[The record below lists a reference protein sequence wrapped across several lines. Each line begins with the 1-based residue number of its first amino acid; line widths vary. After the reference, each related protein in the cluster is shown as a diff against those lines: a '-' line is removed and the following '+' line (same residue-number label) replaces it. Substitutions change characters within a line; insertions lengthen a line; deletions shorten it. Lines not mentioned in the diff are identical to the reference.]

1 MGAGGVS
8 GELRDHSEHVDAIFR
23 SHFNL
28 TNGRSSTISSAS
40 SQSSEASRSN
50 LTFSNDVHEEM
61 ACFSCSS
68 NFTLFKRKNLCRNCK
83 RHYCNDCFAKETNF
97 VPGQNSRNC
106 LTCRALQSPIAY
118 KDHLIRL
125 KVRDLQ
131 DYLRARQISTNHCRE
146 KRDLVEL
153 ILRHVEGRSSNAAS
167 SSTSQSQQ
175 GRQQPQAHPSY
186 PPPPNLFSARI
197 GQPRSSSFQP
207 PSNTQPVQVPRSAQ
221 QTSQNKSLSEIRNI
235 DEVEELSVKELKH
248 ILTANF
254 VDFKGCCEKKELLE
268 RVRTLWNS
276 KQTSGKKKTSIEPEE
291 ETEFEDQCK
300 ICMDAGIDC
309 VLLECGHM
317 VTCTKCGKQISDCP
331 ICRQHI
337 ARIVHVF
344 KA

>member
-8 GELRDHSEHVDAIFR
+8 GELRDHSEHVDAILR
-23 SHFNL
+23 SHFNV
-28 TNGRSSTISSAS
+28 TNGRPSNLSSAS
-40 SQSSEASRSN
+40 SRPSGASNSS
-50 LTFSNDVHEEM
+50 FSFSEDVVEEM

-97 VPGQNSRNC
+97 VPGENSRNC
-106 LTCRALQSPIAY
+106 LTCRALQSPLAY

-125 KVRDLQ
+125 KVKDLQ
-131 DYLRARQISTNHCRE
+131 DYLRARQISTNHCKE

-153 ILRHVEGRSSNAAS
+153 ILRHVEGRPNAAS
-167 SSTSQSQQ
+167 SSTATSQQ
-175 GRQQPQAHPSY
+175 GRQQPQAQRSY
-186 PPPPNLFSARI
+186 PPPPNFFSARI
-197 GQPRSSSFQP
+197 GQPRGSNFQP
-207 PSNTQPVQVPRSAQ
+207 PSNLQPVQVPRPAQ
-221 QTSQNKSLSEIRNI
+221 HASQNKSLSEIRNI

-276 KQTSGKKKTSIEPEE
+276 KQINDKKKTSLEPEQDVD
-291 ETEFEDQCK
+291 FEDQCK

-317 VTCTKCGKQISDCP
+317 VTCTNCSKQITDCP

-337 ARIVHVF
+337 SRIVHVF